1 MVIYH
6 RKIRLKKN
14 NTSIQKNKSIS
25 SCLMAKEQKVGML
38 WQKAGFD
45 PIMTLKHLE
54 LVREEKPPCH
64 LSTGSE
70 KFESYESWAYT
81 VLLMKTSYS
90 TCGI

>member
-6 RKIRLKKN
+6 RKIRLKKKH
-14 NTSIQKNKSIS
+14 IQKTNPSPR
-25 SCLMAKEQKVGML
+25 LMAKEQKVGML
-38 WQKAGFD
+38 WQKTGFD

-70 KFESYESWAYT
+70 KFESY
-81 VLLMKTSYS
+81 TS
-90 TCGI
+90 